1 MEILLVICL
10 IVILIFYLRLK
21 NYKKKSKEEIK
32 KEFQK
37 EFDEERRKL
46 SQQLSKEQA
55 NTIAAVAAEQLNRE
69 NQLYAIRK
77 HNSEVIRLE
86 NDKAALE
93 LKAAKKEIENA
104 REQVRIELSGTR
116 ELEIQSINYDLTQ
129 RRKEAQ
135 ENYKMF
141 LSGLDKE
148 LKQKKDEYQ
157 IQINEI
163 EAILSDFKRKQEII
177 GQEILRRRAIE
188 EQQDFYRVCLSEEQ
202 LRDIDV
208 LKEVIPKLINRSN
221 LNKLI
226 YDVYC
231 SKEVQSMTKRVLNGG
246 QPSGIYKITR
256 MKTGEI
262 YIGKSTNVR
271 DRWIQHCKT
280 ACGCGTIAHSILHT
294 TMEKDGLQNFTFELL
309 EEVSKD
315 KLSEREKYWINFYKS
330 KEYGMNEK
338 EG

>member
-1 MEILLVICL
+1 MEILLILCL

-21 NYKKKSKEEIK
+21 SYKKKSKEEIK

-46 SQQLSKEQA
+46 SQQLSKEQE
-55 NTIAAVAAEQLNRE
+55 NTAKAVAAEQLNRE
-69 NQLYAIRK
+69 QQLYAIRQ
-77 HNSEVIRLE
+77 HNSEIIQLE
-86 NDKAALE
+86 NAAAALE
-93 LKAAKKEIENA
+93 LKATKKEIENA
-104 REQVRIELSGTR
+104 REQARIELSGAR
-116 ELEIQSINYDLTQ
+116 ELEIQSINYDLIQ

-141 LSGLDKE
+141 LFGLDKE
-148 LKQKKDEYQ
+148 LKQKKDECQ
-157 IQINEI
+157 IQIDEI
-163 EAILSDFKRKQEII
+163 EEILNDFKRKQETI

-202 LRDIDV
+202 LRDIEI

-231 SKEVQSMTKRVLNGG
+231 SKEVQSMTKRILNGG

>member
-1 MEILLVICL
+1 MEILLMMCL

-21 NYKKKSKEEIK
+21 SYKKKSKEELK

-46 SQQLSKEQA
+46 SQQLSDEKFK
-55 NTIAAVAAEQLNRE
+55 TAAEIAAEQSNRE
-69 NQLYAIRK
+69 QQLYAIRK
-77 HNSEVIRLE
+77 HNSEVIQLE

-93 LKAAKKEIENA
+93 LKATKKEIENA
-104 REQVRIELSGTR
+104 REQVRIELSGAR
-116 ELEIQSINYDLTQ
+116 ELEIQSINYDLER

-148 LKQKKDEYQ
+148 LQQKKDHCQ
-157 IQINEI
+157 IQIDEI
-163 EAILSDFKRKQEII
+163 EETLNDFKRKQEIV

-188 EQQDFYRVCLSEEQ
+188 EQQDFYRVYLSDEQ
-202 LRDIDV
+202 LRDIEV

-231 SKEVQSMTKRVLNGG
+231 SKEVQSMAKRILNGG

-309 EEVSKD
+309 EEVPKE

>member
-1 MEILLVICL
+1 METLLLICL

-21 NYKKKSKEEIK
+21 SYKKKSKEEIK
-32 KEFQK
+32 NEFQK
-37 EFDEERRKL
+37 EFEEERRKL
-46 SQQLSKEQA
+46 SQQLSKEQE
-55 NTIAAVAAEQLNRE
+55 NTAKAVAAEQLNRE
-69 NQLYAIRK
+69 QQLYTIRK
-77 HNSEVIRLE
+77 HNSEIIQLE

-104 REQVRIELSGTR
+104 REQARIELSGAR
-116 ELEIQSINYDLTQ
+116 ELEIQSISYDLAQ
-129 RRKEAQ
+129 RRKGAQ
-135 ENYKMF
+135 ENYKIL
-141 LSGLDKE
+141 LSYLDKDF
-148 LKQKKDEYQ
+148 KQKKDDYEGQ
-157 IQINEI
+157 IKEI
-163 EAILSDFKRKQEII
+163 EETLNDFKRKQEII

-188 EQQDFYRVCLSEEQ
+188 EQQDFYRVCLSDEQ
-202 LRDIDV
+202 LRDIEV
-208 LKEVIPKLINRSN
+208 LKEVIPKLVNRSN

-231 SKEVQSMTKRVLNGG
+231 SKEVQSMAKRILNGG

-256 MKTGEI
+256 IKTGEI

-309 EEVSKD
+309 EEVPKE